1 MERKIGEVFEY
12 NDEWYQCISN
22 NNESCT
28 LCDMDFDGK
37 CPISVTE
44 CDGAFRSDDNYVCF
58 KKLEKVG
65 DPCRS
70 IGLGMPNGILV
81 QLYKTYIDPIRPYE
95 ANTMIDI
102 LNEHLIAIE
111 IHQIKEDMK
120 EQETKSLPIPEGW
133 EFAGY
138 ENGEVKI
145 RRVEPELPTT
155 YEDAVDAINY
165 DILTR
170 MLVPQNM
177 SRPVIALC
185 NLLVCRNA
193 WWQKLGWKPDFR
205 SAFVAKYIIENCEG
219 RITTGIS
226 GVSYAV
232 LAFPTEEVRDKFA
245 ETFKDLI
252 EEAKELL

>member
-12 NDEWYQCISN
+12 NGVRLKVVEGDFCENCYFRDKRE
-22 NNESCT
+22 NEPC
-28 LCDMDFDGK
+28 
-37 CPISVTE
+37 V
-44 CDGAFRSDDNYVCF
+44 RS
-58 KKLEKVG
+58 EH
-65 DPCRS
+65 
-70 IGLGMPNGILV
+70 ILV
-81 QLYKTYIDPIRPYE
+81 SGVCSKTKREDHKSVQFIKIK
-95 ANTMIDI
+95 
-102 LNEHLIAIE
+102 NE
-111 IHQIKEDMK
+111 KMK
-120 EQETKSLPIPEGW
+120 EETKSLPIPEGW

-145 RRVEPELPTT
+145 RRVEAELPTDFEEAL
-155 YEDAVDAINY
+155 YSIKVSEIRS
-165 DILTR
+165 L
-170 MLVPQNM
+170 LVPKGTHGAV
-177 SRPVIALC
+177 SALC
-185 NLLVCRNA
+185 KLLIYRNA

>member
-1 MERKIGEVFEY
+1 
-12 NDEWYQCISN
+12 
-22 NNESCT
+22 
-28 LCDMDFDGK
+28 
-37 CPISVTE
+37 
-44 CDGAFRSDDNYVCF
+44 
-58 KKLEKVG
+58 
-65 DPCRS
+65 
-70 IGLGMPNGILV
+70 MPNGVLV

-145 RRVEPELPTT
+145 RRVEAELPTDFEEAL
-155 YEDAVDAINY
+155 YSIKVSEIRS
-165 DILTR
+165 L
-170 MLVPQNM
+170 LVPKGTHGAV
-177 SRPVIALC
+177 SALC
-185 NLLVCRNA
+185 KLLIYRNA

-245 ETFKDLI
+245 EAFKDLI